1 MRISLPIF
9 VVLDWFTTVLVVPW
23 IRRLNRRMTTVGN
36 KTGRTTNWIPER
48 HRTTVHPMPRDL
60 HITNG
65 DGAGDLLKASGLG
78 GDVLPWRD
86 TMFEGPFPAGLNLSE
101 TSALRAR
108 YLAAVGLPVDD
119 VLRDLEARDAAL
131 RRAPDYDRITLW
143 FEHDLL
149 DQLQL
154 LQLLDWFAAADIGK
168 VDVGIVCIGDFPG
181 IDPFRGLG
189 QLSPEQIASL
199 EPQRAPVTD
208 VHLRLGREG
217 WAAFRAPDPRAI
229 ETFLSQ
235 NLTPL
240 PFMGAALKRHLEEFP
255 SVREGLGRTHLQVL
269 RLIADGVTGPVELF
283 AEIMN
288 RETVL
293 FMGDWSTFR
302 RIGELFRPQE
312 PLLRCPPFGVFRW
325 PPQIG
330 LPLDAFRAQKLDL
343 TDKGHRVL
351 AGDGG
356 RDPMRGFDYW
366 LGGVHVENGIA
377 PWRWNAETGRLQAA
391 TPT

>member
-1 MRISLPIF
+1 
-9 VVLDWFTTVLVVPW
+9 
-23 IRRLNRRMTTVGN
+23 
-36 KTGRTTNWIPER
+36 
-48 HRTTVHPMPRDL
+48 MPHEL

-65 DGAGDLLKASGLG
+65 DGAGNLLEASGLG

-86 TMFEGPFPAGLNLSE
+86 TMFEGPFPAGLDLSE
-101 TSALRAR
+101 MSAQRAR
-108 YLAAVGLPVDD
+108 YLAAIGLPVDD
-119 VLRDLEARDAAL
+119 VRRDFEARDAAL

-154 LQLLDWFAAADIGK
+154 LQLLDWFADADIGK
-168 VDVGIVCIGDFPG
+168 VDLGIVCVGDFPG
-181 IDPFRGLG
+181 IDPFHGLG
-189 QLSPEQIASL
+189 QLSSEQIASL
-199 EPQRAPVTD
+199 ASQRVPVAD
-208 VHLRLGREG
+208 EHLRLGREG

-229 ETFLSQ
+229 ETFLTQ
-235 NLTPL
+235 DLTPL
-240 PFMGAALKRHLEEFP
+240 PFMAAALKRHLAEFP

-283 AEIMN
+283 REIMA

-325 PPQIG
+325 PPMIA
-330 LPLDAFRAQKLDL
+330 LPLDEFRAQKLEL
-343 TDKGHRVL
+343 TEKGRQVL
-351 AGDGG
+351 AGAGG
-356 RDPMRGFDYW
+356 PSPMAGFDYW
-366 LGGVHVENGIA
+366 LGGVHFANGIA
-377 PWRWNAETGRLQAA
+377 PWHWNAVTERLQPAA
-391 TPT
+391 QT

>member
-1 MRISLPIF
+1 
-9 VVLDWFTTVLVVPW
+9 
-23 IRRLNRRMTTVGN
+23 
-36 KTGRTTNWIPER
+36 
-48 HRTTVHPMPRDL
+48 MPRTL

-86 TMFEGPFPAGLNLSE
+86 TMFEGPFPEGLDLPA

-108 YLAAVGLPVDD
+108 YLAATGLPVDD
-119 VLRDLEARDAAL
+119 VRQDFEARDAAL
-131 RRAPDYDRITLW
+131 RRAPDHDRITLW

-154 LQLLDWFAAADIGK
+154 LQILDWFAGVDTGK
-168 VDVGIVCIGDFPG
+168 TDLGIVCIGEFPG

-189 QLSPEQIASL
+189 QLSPAQIASL
-199 EPQRAPVTD
+199 ASQRVPVTD
-208 VHLRLGREG
+208 DHLRLGREG
-217 WAAFRAPDPRAI
+217 WAAFRSPDPRALEAFI
-229 ETFLSQ
+229 AQ
-235 NLTPL
+235 DLTPL
-240 PFMGAALKRHLEEFP
+240 PFMQAALKRHIEEFP
-255 SVREGLGRTHLQVL
+255 SVREGVGRTHLQVL

-283 AEIMN
+283 VEIMA

-325 PPQIG
+325 PPKIA
-330 LPLDAFRAQKLDL
+330 LPLDEFRAQTLDL
-343 TDKGHRVL
+343 TDKGRLVL
-351 AGDGG
+351 AGTAAPN
-356 RDPMRGFDYW
+356 PMAGFDYW
-366 LGGVHVENGIA
+366 LGGVHFENGIA
-377 PWRWNAETGRLQAA
+377 PWHWNPPTGRLQTA
-391 TPT
+391 TPS